1 MFDGARYPYCAL
13 MCHMALEKALKG
25 LYQARRGEVP
35 PKTHNLVYLIS
46 EAQVEAGEAIRRF
59 LAQLAQAQVAARYPE
74 DLDAVRRLYSR
85 PVAQSILQQTQ
96 EAVQWIRSQL

>member
-1 MFDGARYPYCAL
+1 

-35 PKTHNLVYLIS
+35 PKTHNLVYLI
-46 EAQVEAGEAIRRF
+46 G
-59 LAQLAQAQVAARYPE
+59 QAQVAARYPE